1 MFNLKT
7 LDWSEIEKI
16 TEVLPSGCVIEKFW
30 KDGIESYSFTHPAPN
45 NFDQIHLERI
55 SEIADYLGIEARY
68 IYRSRKDEVCEGI
81 IFRFDSRGLGVIF
94 NEEIMGHTK
103 LLYGRIYLGRPD
115 PPVMIFDNLAEVD
128 IFKKRQT
135 WKKLKEGLK
144 IDQEFLADPWKEY
157 QAKKKKFE
165 DKLKKVE
172 EATKRKIEETEKRVK
187 ELEKEINDLETEF
200 LSELG
205 VKKNREGN

>member
-1 MFNLKT
+1 MIDLKK

-16 TEVLPSGCVIEKFW
+16 TETLPSGCVFEKFW
-30 KDGIESYSFTHPAPN
+30 KDGIESYSFTYTAPN
-45 NFDQIHLERI
+45 NFDQVHLERI
-55 SEIADYLGIEARY
+55 SEIADYLGVESRH
-68 IYRSRKDEVCEGI
+68 IYRSKTEEVCEGI
-81 IFRFDSRGLGVIF
+81 IFRFDSRGLGVAF

-115 PPVMIFDNLAEVD
+115 IPFIVFDNLAEVD
-128 IFKKRQT
+128 LFKKKKN
-135 WKKLKEGLK
+135 WEKLKEGLK

-157 QAKKKKFE
+157 RAKKKKFE

-172 EATKRKIEETEKRVK
+172 EATKKNIEETKERVQ
-187 ELEKEINDLETEF
+187 ELEKAINDLETEF

-205 VKKNREGN
+205 VKKK